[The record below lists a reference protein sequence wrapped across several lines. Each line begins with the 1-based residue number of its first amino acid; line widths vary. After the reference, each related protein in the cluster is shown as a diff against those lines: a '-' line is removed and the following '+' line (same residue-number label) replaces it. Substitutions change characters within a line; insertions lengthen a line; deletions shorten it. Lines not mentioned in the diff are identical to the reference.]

1 MKLIAIIF
9 ATIIFFSFSS
19 PLKAYQ
25 LTQTDLKV
33 LNLAL
38 YATIDYKKSTTMFY
52 DLPNRKELNPL
63 LGDKPSRES
72 MMIFGAV
79 GVAAT
84 YGISKFL
91 PDGTFKNVLID
102 SILMT
107 EQLNIEENKKT
118 IQYGKRTFNTIMLVM
133 NFKF

>member
-1 MKLIAIIF
+1 MKLKVILIT
-9 ATIIFFSFSS
+9 TILLFSFNHSVN
-19 PLKAYQ
+19 AYQ
-25 LTQTDLKV
+25 LTLRDLKV

-38 YATIDYKKSTTMFY
+38 YATIDYKQSTTMFY

-107 EQLNIEENKKT
+107 EKFNIEENKKT

-133 NFKF
+133 NFNY